1 MQVAN
6 TLNNNIRILFNPR
19 IEKFTLFDFLLVK
32 SDDNSYLAQIV
43 EIYDDKFDA
52 SQNVAK
58 LKLFYKITQNNEVA
72 PYDGFT
78 PNKECEI
85 HKLKQDEIEAFIN
98 NDKKTFPFATNSK
111 TSSALNVQYDFFN
124 NNPIVLAD
132 KMEHACAISLNLAKN
147 LSNEK
152 NAIIIDTTGIVEF
165 EEAKKIKATVD
176 FKMPLN
182 ATTIDYIFENC
193 LSDASLEF
201 QAIGGE
207 IISEIKR
214 FAKKQEL
221 GFIPFNS
228 FVRVLLD
235 QYEATPYPELKV
247 LLSRLKHNQ
256 INDIFAKTKKDN
268 ENLFKNI
275 EKNKITILD
284 LSSLNSFWIKA
295 YLEYIVNDIE
305 QEIYLIARVNDEN
318 CDTDLINKIYTQ
330 KKNIK
335 FVPNASYNYK
345 KLPTVVQY
353 CKNYVLLPSLYQ
365 RNDFLN
371 ANFALSNLL
380 QDSCIVFGE
389 NTDNFLYLARD
400 WELGQQEKRKNYRK
414 IALSLI
420 EEDEKNA
427 QNILGEKGDYFENE
441 KKNYANNLSDSEIL
455 MKELADFGAKAKVQ
469 DEIQEEKEEEFE
481 QIENPNIVVQNQEN
495 IEESAE
501 ENDIFLNDEEDI
513 LNENIKT
520 EAQDDF
526 DVLDNQEQEEV
537 IEQEEEPAQEV
548 QEVQEI
554 QQESVQEIMQEQ
566 IAQQEEIVE
575 QEEDIDFSEEEL
587 DFFQLARESS
597 TQFEQEE
604 QQPLEENE
612 PQKSSIKDF
621 DLELTEIG
629 EEQQQEPVQE
639 VKAVQEENEEQEE
652 QALEEL
658 FLEEQE
664 EIEEDEET
672 EEELDLKAVADDS
685 VEQNFQDII
694 DSKKEVKGEE
704 LEVDKNTTINVS
716 SLEIEQKEQKEDLP
730 IFKEELPTDTVRYS
744 VGNVIVHNKYGR
756 GTIVKTIKYE
766 ERQLLQIE
774 FENAGKKLLDPKV
787 ADIKPE

>member
-152 NAIIIDTTGIVEF
+152 NAIIIDTTGIIEF

-201 QAIGGE
+201 QSIGGE
-207 IISEIKR
+207 IFSEIKR

-221 GFIPFNS
+221 EFIPFNS

-284 LSSLNSFWIKA
+284 LSSLSSFWIKA
-295 YLEYIVNDIE
+295 YLEYIVNDIQ
-305 QEIYLIARVNDEN
+305 QEVYLIARVNDEN

-455 MKELADFGAKAKVQ
+455 MKELADFGAKAKA
-469 DEIQEEKEEEFE
+469 QEEQKEEFE
-481 QIENPNIVVQNQEN
+481 QIENPNIETPSQE
-495 IEESAE
+495 EK
-501 ENDIFLNDEEDI
+501 NDIFLNDEEDI

-526 DVLDNQEQEEV
+526 DVLDNEEQKEPEAVEEA
-537 IEQEEEPAQEV
+537 PEV
-548 QEVQEI
+548 QV
-554 QQESVQEIMQEQ
+554 EQ
-566 IAQQEEIVE
+566 IVEETEEIVE
-575 QEEDIDFSEEEL
+575 EKEEIQAIQEEPIQQEEVVDFSDEEL

-597 TQFEQEE
+597 TQYEQEE
-604 QQPLEENE
+604 VQEEQVE
-612 PQKSSIKDF
+612 EISEEAVTEVKTSKF

-629 EEQQQEPVQE
+629 EDFKEATEEQKEEINEETEDKTEKALEEIFEETETTQEDE
-639 VKAVQEENEEQEE
+639 EEQEE
-652 QALEEL
+652 S
-658 FLEEQE
+658 
-664 EIEEDEET
+664 ET
-672 EEELDLKAVADDS
+672 EELDLKAIADDS

-694 DSKKEVKGEE
+694 ESKKEIKGEE
-704 LEVDKNTTINVS
+704 FEVDNNKTINVS
-716 SLEIEQKEQKEDLP
+716 NLEIEQQEQKEDLP